1 MLSWVVTIYI
11 NYKQTM
17 KQITSGLKYGN
28 VHWSELFMMTSEKFQ
43 GYIFNTHAHLG
54 GVQGIRMSNE
64 DTLKIRKWRNF
75 LWERWKWK

>member
-1 MLSWVVTIYI
+1 MSQNFKLNQMTR
-11 NYKQTM
+11 
-17 KQITSGLKYGN
+17 YGN
-28 VHWSELFMMTSEKFQ
+28 VHWSEELFMMTSEKFQ

-54 GVQGIRMSNE
+54 EVQGIRMSNE